1 MAPRSA
7 ATLSGGHPI
16 VRSATAK
23 MARHRQRTPAFQGCS
38 PDMAQV
44 PHRAPQTTPSRGGS
58 FAFLGVADRR
68 GPYLLCLLLI
78 YPAFRAVTRSEPL
91 GNDATA
97 QGTGPTAPA
106 PAGVPESVLLFRPPH
121 RPHDNS
127 PEN

>member
-44 PHRAPQTTPSRGGS
+44 PARGPQTPPSGGGS

-78 YPAFRAVTRSEPL
+78 YRAFRVVTRSEPL

-97 QGTGPTAPA
+97 QEPGRTALA
-106 PAGVPESVLLFRPPH
+106 PAGVQERV
-121 RPHDNS
+121 
-127 PEN
+127 